1 MARNVVPLNDKQI
14 KSARPKDKEYNL
26 SDGKGLS
33 LRIKPNGT
41 KLWLYNYY
49 HPQTKK
55 RLNISLGQYPIVTLA
70 DARQIRLSHQGLLAK
85 NIDPQSERDQQ
96 QFDSELSANNTFELI
111 AGQWFELHKL
121 KVNST
126 TAAKIWRSLEK
137 DAFPRLGKIPI
148 EEVTA
153 PKAILALKDVIDRNS
168 LEVARKVARRLNS
181 IMVFAVNSGFIKHNA
196 LTGIRELIPVK
207 QVTNMATLLPSELP
221 ELMQTLANANI
232 KITTRCLIEWQL
244 HTMTRPVETA
254 QAKWSEIDLMNNM
267 WVIPAERMKMSRPHQ
282 IPLTK
287 QSMAVLEVMNK
298 ISANREYVF
307 PADREPRNP
316 ANTQTA
322 NMALKRMGFK
332 GRLVAHGMRALASTT
347 LNEQDFDADI
357 IEAALAHGDPDKIR
371 SAYNRS
377 LYLQQRIE
385 MMKWWSSHI
394 EKASIGKMLVG
405 SLLGIKETVC
415 G

>member
-1 MARNVVPLNDKQI
+1 
-14 KSARPKDKEYNL
+14 
-26 SDGKGLS
+26 
-33 LRIKPNGT
+33 
-41 KLWLYNYY
+41 
-49 HPQTKK
+49 
-55 RLNISLGQYPIVTLA
+55 
-70 DARQIRLSHQGLLAK
+70 
-85 NIDPQSERDQQ
+85 
-96 QFDSELSANNTFELI
+96 
-111 AGQWFELHKL
+111 
-121 KVNST
+121 
-126 TAAKIWRSLEK
+126 
-137 DAFPRLGKIPI
+137 
-148 EEVTA
+148 
-153 PKAILALKDVIDRNS
+153 
-168 LEVARKVARRLNS
+168 
-181 IMVFAVNSGFIKHNA
+181 
-196 LTGIRELIPVK
+196 
-207 QVTNMATLLPSELP
+207 MATLLPSELP
-221 ELMQTLANANI
+221 ELMKTLANANI

-244 HTMTRPVETA
+244 HTMTRPVEAA
-254 QAKWSEIDLMNNM
+254 QAKWSEIDLVNNM

-282 IPLTK
+282 IPLSK

-347 LNEQDFDADI
+347 LNEQGFDADI

-405 SLLGIKETVC
+405 SLLGITETAC